1 MIILAFDTSSRSMS
15 VALLDDDRVLAESC
29 LDAGRQHGATLLP
42 AIDDILSRSGR
53 EIREVGL
60 YACTTGPGSFTG
72 LRVGVG
78 TARGLARAFGTPLVG
93 VSSLAALSMN
103 GSTSAMTVCPMLDAR
118 RGEVYTA
125 LYRPVPDDIP
135 CAIERERVIEKDLF
149 LHTLR
154 SGQGP
159 LLFIGDGAVVHA
171 GAIRTFLG
179 DRAHFAEAS
188 KNRIGAWAVGRIALK
203 NIHTD
208 DNVAMSNVL
217 PRYLRHSYGGM

>member
-1 MIILAFDTSSRSMS
+1 MMILAFDTSSRSMS
-15 VALLDDDRVLAESC
+15 VALLENDRVLAESF

-42 AIDDILSRSGR
+42 AIDDMLSRSGR
-53 EIREVGL
+53 GIREVDL

-78 TARGLARAFGTPLVG
+78 TARGLAGAFGTPLVG

-103 GSTSAMTVCPMLDAR
+103 GQTSEMTVCPMLDAR

-125 LYRPVPDDIP
+125 LYRPVPEGIP
-135 CAIERERVIEKDLF
+135 CSIESERVIALDRF
-149 LHTLR
+149 LHSLR
-154 SGQGP
+154 TGHDP
-159 LLFIGDGAVVHA
+159 LLFIGDGAVAHA
-171 GAIRTFLG
+171 ESIRSSLG

-203 NIHTD
+203 IIHTG
-208 DNVAMSNVL
+208 DNVALSNVL
-217 PRYLRHSYGGM
+217 PRYLRHSYGGV